1 MKKGLSFAF
10 LILLFIFTGSVLYSK
25 LFAQQSP
32 KGFTVTP
39 SNVELQVKPGETVTK
54 EITLTNSTDT
64 DTEIKINR
72 RNFTAQGEEGQVNLT
87 TEESSYSLASW
98 ISVAPESVV
107 VKKNSQ
113 GKFLA
118 TVKAPDNAEPGGHF
132 GSVVFTTVP
141 KKDLKQTGAVV
152 SQEIASLFL
161 VKIAGKV
168 DEDARIESFSTPKW
182 FFEFGP
188 VPFDIRVKNNST
200 VHIKPAGSI
209 TINGTFGQKLTGSVE
224 SRNILPGAVRK
235 IQGTLGNKLLIGRYT
250 ASVSIVYGTQNNAPL
265 VAQTTFY
272 AFPVRLGL
280 LVLAALIIIIIM
292 RKRLY
297 KAIKIILIGK

>member
-1 MKKGLSFAF
+1 MKKKIIFAL
-10 LILLFIFTGSVLYSK
+10 LILLFIFTGSVLYPK
-25 LFAQQSP
+25 LFAQQNP
-32 KGFTVTP
+32 RGFTVTP
-39 SNVELQVKPGETVTK
+39 SNVELQVKPGEISTQ
-54 EITLTNSTDT
+54 EIILTNATNT
-64 DTEIKINR
+64 DTEIKVIR
-72 RNFTAQGEEGQVNLT
+72 RNFTAQGEEGQVSLT

-98 ISVAPESVV
+98 LSVTPESII

-113 GKFLA
+113 EKFLI
-118 TVKAPDNAEPGGHF
+118 TVKIPNNAEPGGHF

-168 DEDARIESFSTPKW
+168 NEDAKIVSFSTPKW

-200 VHIKPAGSI
+200 VHIKPVGSI
-209 TINGTFGQKLTGSVE
+209 TVEGSFGQKLTGSVD
-224 SRNILPGAVRK
+224 SRNILPGAIRK
-235 IQGTLGNKLLIGRYT
+235 LQGILSDKLLIGKYT
-250 ASVSIVYGTQNNAPL
+250 ASVSLFYGTQNNAPL
-265 VAQTTFY
+265 VAQVTFY

-280 LVLAALIIIIIM
+280 IILAALIIIFIM
-292 RKRLY
+292 RRRIF
-297 KAIKIILIGK
+297 KALRIIIIGK

>member
-10 LILLFIFTGSVLYSK
+10 LILLFIFTGNALYSK

-39 SNVELQVKPGETVTK
+39 SNVELQIKPGETVTK
-54 EITLTNSTDT
+54 EIILTNSTNA
-64 DTEIKINR
+64 DTEIKINK
-72 RNFTAQGEEGQVNLT
+72 RNFTAQGEEGQVSLT

-118 TVKAPDNAEPGGHF
+118 TVKVPDNAEPGGHF

-265 VAQTTFY
+265 IAQTTFY

-280 LVLAALIIIIIM
+280 IVLAALIIIIIM